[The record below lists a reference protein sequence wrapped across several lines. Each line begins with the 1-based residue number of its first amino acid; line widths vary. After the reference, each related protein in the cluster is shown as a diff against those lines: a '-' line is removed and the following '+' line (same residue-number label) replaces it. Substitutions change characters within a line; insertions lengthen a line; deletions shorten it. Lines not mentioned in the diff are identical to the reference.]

1 MIAAVSSLT
10 LLGLMLGFG
19 LGVAARLLRVEGD
32 PLAEEVEAM
41 MPGSQCGQCGYAG
54 CGPAAVAVANGKA
67 SATIC
72 PPGGKALAE
81 QLAAKLGIDVDL
93 SEVEDRQPMVA
104 RIREETCTGCTRCFK
119 ICPTDAI
126 VGAPRQ
132 IHTIIRDACIGCGK
146 CTEVC
151 PTECL
156 QLYPVEIN
164 LRTWHWDKPME
175 AA

>member
-1 MIAAVSSLT
+1 MIVAIASLT

-32 PLAEEVEAM
+32 PLAEEIEAM

-54 CGPAAVAVANGKA
+54 CGPAAAALASGKA
-67 SATIC
+67 AVTLC
-72 PPGGKALAE
+72 PPGGKGLAE
-81 QLAAKLGIDVDL
+81 QLASKLGMDVDL
-93 SEVEDRQPMVA
+93 SEIEDQQPRVA

-126 VGAPRQ
+126 LGAPRQ
-132 IHTIIRDACIGCGK
+132 LHTIIRDACTGCGMCIK
-146 CTEVC
+146 VC

-156 QLYPVEIN
+156 QLYPVEAN
-164 LRTWHWDKPME
+164 LRTWHWHKPQE
-175 AA
+175 VA